1 MVAVCLFLVYSF
13 SGGSAVA
20 SAEEI
25 IPMAFHLKKGTVTL
39 TGPVTVEQVSV
50 FRDGGTIGVRLKDE
64 SGTRLDF
71 CLDHRIRSTF
81 EADKP
86 YHVFVGGLHPTTL
99 TAAQIPV
106 AGPEEKTLMALLQS
120 AKVPPDDQ
128 QMVKRLI
135 DELKRRNP

>member
-1 MVAVCLFLVYSF
+1 MGSPEPRKSFISMVAVCLFLVYSF
-13 SGGSAVA
+13 SGDSAVA

-81 EADKP
+81 EAGKP
-86 YHVFVGGLHPTTL
+86 YHMFVGGLHPGTL
-99 TAAQIPV
+99 NEIGRASCRERV
-106 AGPEEKTLMALLQS
+106 YVL
-120 AKVPPDDQ
+120 V
-128 QMVKRLI
+128 
-135 DELKRRNP
+135 